1 MSSVQVLSTTTIH
14 AQNHNLN
21 GSNDRTIDLSPWDLQ
36 FLPFGYNQISFVYR
50 HSNKSDIFNQIQHL
64 KQSFSSALDFFHI
77 FAGRL
82 KITQHGDNTIS
93 CSIKCNNKG
102 ALFVHAAAKYIT
114 VNDILEPTH
123 LPYVHHSLFL
133 MNGIKNYQGTSH
145 PLLAVQV
152 TQLDDGIFIGIT
164 SSHVVGDAYLFS
176 NFNNLWAKISR
187 GSFEVSKTP
196 IFERWF
202 PKGIECPIRFPL
214 TIEAQNNLKEKKLNP
229 PERIF
234 HFTKENIAKLKFKA
248 NFEAGKKNISSLQAV
263 LTHIWRS
270 FTRSKKFDY
279 ETDVSFSIDISVK
292 QRLDLPLHEDYF
304 GNAVIECLVTMK
316 AGELLDDGGLGKG
329 ALKMNKMI
337 ASYTDEMIRS
347 HYEKWLIKPIFYV
360 TPKDVCQN
368 KGLVIAYSPRYD
380 VYGNDFGWGK
390 PVGVRTGGADKREGK
405 VNVFA
410 GVEEGSMV
418 LEVCLS
424 YEVLEEMENDLE
436 FMDAVSP

>member
-21 GSNDRTIDLSPWDLQ
+21 GSIDQTIDLTPWDLQ

-50 HSNKSDIFNQIQHL
+50 QSNKSDILNQIQHL

-82 KITQHGDNTIS
+82 KITHHGDNIIS

-102 ALFVHAAAKYIT
+102 ALFVHASAKYIT
-114 VNDILEPTH
+114 VDDIIESTH
-123 LPYVHHSLFL
+123 PPHVHHSLFL
-133 MNGIKNYQGTSH
+133 MTGVKNYQGTSH

-152 TQLDDGIFIGIT
+152 TELNDGIFIGVT
-164 SSHVVGDAYLFS
+164 SSHVVGDANLFS
-176 NFNNLWAKISR
+176 NFNNLWANISR
-187 GSFEVSKTP
+187 GSFEVFKTP

-202 PKGIECPIRFPL
+202 PKGIEYPIRFPL
-214 TIEAQNNLKEKKLNP
+214 KIETQSNLKEKKLNP

-248 NFEAGKKNISSLQAV
+248 NLEVGKKNISSLQAV
-263 LTHIWRS
+263 LAHLWRS
-270 FTRSKKFDY
+270 FTRSKKLDY
-279 ETDVSFSIDISVK
+279 QTDVSFSIDISVR
-292 QRLDLPLHEDYF
+292 QRLNPPLHENYF
-304 GNAVIECLVTMK
+304 GNAVIEYLVTMK

-329 ALKMNKMI
+329 ALKMNKVI
-337 ASYTDEMIRS
+337 ALHTDEKIRS
-347 HYEKWLIKPIFYV
+347 HYEKWLVKPNFYV
-360 TPKDVCQN
+360 TPKDVSHHN
-368 KGLVIAYSPRYD
+368 GLVIAYSPRFD

-405 VNVFA
+405 VHVFA
-410 GVEEGSMV
+410 GVEEGSME

-424 YEVLEEMENDLE
+424 YEILEEMESDPE
-436 FMDAVSP
+436 FMDFVST